1 MTKIIQLRRA
11 WYALHTR
18 SRFENTVNDRLLGK
32 SVEVFLPKTLVR
44 SKRVDRKK
52 MIRIPLFAGYL
63 FVRTDLNPKEHLEIL
78 KTAGAVHFVGNSEG
92 PIPVSDESIESLKI
106 MAASDKEIVTG
117 IELQEGDPV
126 TVIRGP
132 LAGITGFFVRYK
144 GDTGRVI
151 VNISALGRFAAAE
164 VEKGDIQ
171 ALPEI
176 SSDILS

>member
-1 MTKIIQLRRA
+1 MNQPNQKPEFAHIVGKRKIPTIGQNA
-11 WYALHTR
+11 
-18 SRFENTVNDRLLGK
+18 
-32 SVEVFLPKTLVR
+32 
-44 SKRVDRKK
+44 
-52 MIRIPLFAGYL
+52 
-63 FVRTDLNPKEHLEIL
+63 
-78 KTAGAVHFVGNSEG
+78 
-92 PIPVSDESIESLKI
+92 SIESLKI
-106 MAASDKEIVTG
+106 MTASDKEIVTG

>member
-1 MTKIIQLRRA
+1 MTKITQLCPA

-32 SVEVFLPKTLVR
+32 SIEVFLPKALVR

-52 MIRIPLFAGYL
+52 MIHVPLFAGYV
-63 FVRTDLNPKEHLEIL
+63 FVKTDLNPNEHLEIL
-78 KTAGAVHFVGNSEG
+78 KTGGAVSLIGNSEG
-92 PIPVSDESIESLKI
+92 PVPIPDETIESLKI
-106 MAASDKEIVTG
+106 MVTSDSEIITG
-117 IELQEGDPV
+117 IEFQKGDPV
-126 TVIRGP
+126 MVVRGP
-132 LAGITGFFVRYK
+132 LSGITGFFERYK

-151 VNISALGRFAAAE
+151 VSISALGRFAAAE
-164 VEKGDIQ
+164 VEEGDIQ